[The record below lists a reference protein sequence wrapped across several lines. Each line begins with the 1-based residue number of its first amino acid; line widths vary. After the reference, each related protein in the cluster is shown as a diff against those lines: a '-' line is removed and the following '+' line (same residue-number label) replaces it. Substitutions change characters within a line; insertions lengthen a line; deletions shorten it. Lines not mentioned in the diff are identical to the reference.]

1 MSSFMEEVSTRAENA
16 RKASRKLAFA
26 KTPVK
31 NKALEYI
38 ASDLLS
44 QTGAILSAN
53 RMDMGAA
60 EAAGMNTAM
69 LDRLMLDQSRI
80 QGMAEDVLKVM
91 ALPDPV
97 GEMLEMR
104 TLPNGLVIGKKRVPL
119 GVIASIYESRPNVTI
134 DISSLCIK
142 SGNALVLRGGKE
154 AFNSNKILAEL
165 VSGACRRA
173 GLPEGSVEF
182 IHSTERELVVYL
194 LKMNHLIDLVIP
206 RGGAGLI
213 NMVRENSTIPV
224 VAGGVGVCHTYV
236 DCAADIQDAV
246 NIVFNAKTQRPTV
259 CNALDTVLVHADI
272 AAGYLPLLAEALGA
286 GGVEMRCDSR
296 AGGLIRES
304 GYKCVQASNEDWG
317 KEFLSLV
324 IAIKVVDNIDEALRH
339 IEYHGSGHSE
349 AIISQDYGSVMRFL
363 DEVDAA
369 CVYANAS
376 TRFTDGAQFGLG
388 AEVGISTQKIHARGP
403 LGLKEITSY
412 KWIIFGRGHIRP

>member
-1 MSSFMEEVSTRAENA
+1 MSTFMEEVSTRAENA
-16 RKASRKLAFA
+16 RRASRKLAFT

-31 NKALEYI
+31 NRALEYI
-38 ASDLLS
+38 AADLVS
-44 QTGAILSAN
+44 QADAILSAN
-53 RMDMGAA
+53 RIDMDAA
-60 EAAGMNTAM
+60 EASGMNPAM
-69 LDRLMLDQSRI
+69 LDRLMLDLPRI

-97 GEMLEMR
+97 GEFLEMR

-142 SGNALVLRGGKE
+142 SGNALILRGGKE
-154 AFNSNKILAEL
+154 AFNSNRILAEL
-165 VSGACRRA
+165 VANACRRA

-236 DCAADIQDAV
+236 DCAADIQDGV

-272 AAGYLPLLAEALGA
+272 TNVYLPLLAEALNA

-296 AGGLIRES
+296 ASCLIKES
-304 GYKCVQASNEDWG
+304 GYKCIQASNEDWG
-317 KEFLSLV
+317 KEFLSLI

-339 IEYHGSGHSE
+339 IEYYGSGHSE

-412 KWIIFGRGHIRP
+412 KWIVFGRGHIRP